1 MNKILAL
8 FESFRKPDPQGEPI
22 DLTYG
27 KLRVN
32 RTVNHGGPNFNFNE
46 TSVAI
51 HRAIYESLG
60 LPPKV

>member
-22 DLTYG
+22 DLT
-27 KLRVN
+27 
-32 RTVNHGGPNFNFNE
+32 TVNHGGPNFNFNE
-46 TSVAI
+46 TSVAV